1 MRTSDSDSFFDFGL
15 QLELIEQTFY
25 RRNIKFKD
33 ILANLGG
40 VINILF
46 IVGKFLSISYN
57 SFLIQEKILKTSFSD
72 FEKKMENSIIY
83 TSKPIEKRVFLK
95 KKKKIHCLK
104 F

>member
-1 MRTSDSDSFFDFGL
+1 MRTSNSDSFFDFGL
-15 QLELIEQTFY
+15 QLELIEQTYY

-57 SFLIQEKILKTSFSD
+57 SCLIQEKILKTSFSD

-83 TSKPIEKRVFLK
+83 SREKRVFFLTN
-95 KKKKIHCLK
+95 IHLK